1 MNLIQKIKA
10 KFGSK
15 KSFKKNEL
23 KTMGKGKEVKKTKK
37 AKKAKK
43 NGK

>member
-23 KTMGKGKEVKKTKK
+23 KTMGKGKEVKK
-37 AKKAKK
+37 KAKK